1 MQTDVRTFNKK
12 KVLIG
17 VRRSYK
23 FKRGVFMDIG
33 TAIYERFLQG
43 EEQALDELV
52 NLYRNSLTSFIN
64 GYIGDYDE
72 AEDIMIDVFVDLIQ
86 KRKNFKGNSSFKTY
100 LFSIGRNKAYKH
112 MHGKSRQI
120 FISID
125 EVADFLPSDDP
136 SLENDIIR
144 QIQNEELNKAIAD
157 LKSDYREV
165 IYLMYFEN
173 LSYDEIAKVMKK
185 STKQMSNLAYRAR
198 QSLKGQILK
207 RSENYE
213 QQQNQ

>member
-1 MQTDVRTFNKK
+1 
-12 KVLIG
+12 
-17 VRRSYK
+17 
-23 FKRGVFMDIG
+23 
-33 TAIYERFLQG
+33 
-43 EEQALDELV
+43 
-52 NLYRNSLTSFIN
+52 
-64 GYIGDYDE
+64 
-72 AEDIMIDVFVDLIQ
+72 
-86 KRKNFKGNSSFKTY
+86 
-100 LFSIGRNKAYKH
+100 

-185 STKQMSNLAYRAR
+185 STKQISNLAYRAR

>member
-1 MQTDVRTFNKK
+1 MMEHCQLLLGYLAGFLL
-12 KVLIG
+12 KVKNTVECIL
-17 VRRSYK
+17 
-23 FKRGVFMDIG
+23 
-33 TAIYERFLQG
+33 
-43 EEQALDELV
+43 
-52 NLYRNSLTSFIN
+52 
-64 GYIGDYDE
+64 
-72 AEDIMIDVFVDLIQ
+72 DLIQ

-157 LKSDYREV
+157 LKSDYREI

-185 STKQMSNLAYRAR
+185 STKQISNLAYRAR